1 MDSLIAYFAGI
12 PSSHRALILAG
23 GIALF
28 WLWETAEPLIRFDYR
43 KGRHALV
50 NLFFT
55 GTTIVVNFV
64 LAFLLLRASEW
75 AVARELGVLFL
86 WPGLPVAGQLLV
98 GLLVL
103 DLVSAWLAHWV
114 QHKTPVLWRLHLV
127 HHSDRQVDTTTANR
141 HHPGESVVRF
151 AFTLAAVVLT
161 GAPMWMVF
169 LYQSLSVVLSQ
180 FNHANIALPAALDR
194 AISWVLVSPDMHKVH
209 HHYVLPHTDSNY
221 GNLFSVWDRLF
232 GTFRTMDRHAIVY
245 GVDTHMAPAEHAT
258 VGALLTMPL
267 RPGTKGPR

>member
-1 MDSLIAYFAGI
+1 
-12 PSSHRALILAG
+12 
-23 GIALF
+23 
-28 WLWETAEPLIRFDYR
+28 
-43 KGRHALV
+43 
-50 NLFFT
+50 
-55 GTTIVVNFV
+55 
-64 LAFLLLRASEW
+64 
-75 AVARELGVLFL
+75 
-86 WPGLPVAGQLLV
+86 
-98 GLLVL
+98 
-103 DLVSAWLAHWV
+103 VSAWLAHWV

-151 AFTLAAVVLT
+151 GFTLAAVVLT

-232 GTFRTMDRHAIVY
+232 GTFRTLDRAKLTCGI
-245 GVDTHMAPAEHAT
+245 DTHLADAEHAT

-267 RPGTKGPR
+267 RKGTRRLVD